1 MEHLEQALNK
11 ARQQRQSEARYQG
24 NQTDPYENVTQV
36 IYSQTTS
43 TKLDGRTLENNHI
56 IANQV
61 DHDVTDVFR
70 SLRAQVLQ
78 RLGRTGTSTLGI
90 TSLGNGEGKTTLAI
104 NLAIAISM
112 DVNQTVLL
120 VDADL
125 RNPSVAQY
133 LGLKV
138 KFGLGDVLGGSASI
152 QESLINPGLPRL
164 CILPAHHSIDNSA
177 ELLSSPQMLRIV
189 RELKGRYSDRL
200 IIFDL
205 PPLLTVADTIG
216 FLPLVEATL
225 LVVRDGSILG
235 SDLKRM
241 VGLLKEHNLIG
252 TVLNAAA

>member
-1 MEHLEQALNK
+1 MEHLEQALNR
-11 ARQQRQSEARYQG
+11 ARQQRQNEARFNGNLHGPHDIANQIAY
-24 NQTDPYENVTQV
+24 NQTA
-36 IYSQTTS
+36 SA
-43 TKLDGRTLENNHI
+43 KLDSRTLERNHI

-78 RLGRTGTSTLGI
+78 RMAKKGMTTLGI

-104 NLAIAISM
+104 NLALAISM

-125 RNPSVAQY
+125 RSPSVAKY
-133 LGLKV
+133 LGV
-138 KFGLGDVLGGSASI
+138 DVRYGLGDILGGRASI

-164 CILPAHHSIDNSA
+164 CILPSHDSIDNSA
-177 ELLSSPQMLRIV
+177 EMLSSPQMLRLV
-189 RELKGRYSDRL
+189 RELQSRYADRL

-216 FLPLVEATL
+216 FLPLIEATL
-225 LVVRDGSILG
+225 LVVRDGASLG
-235 SDLKRM
+235 LDLKRM
-241 VGLLKEHNLIG
+241 IGVLSEHNLIG